1 MGTSYAQSSNK
12 PIQDF
17 KPKKC
22 LTGYTFSF
30 DRPARGRAGVEG
42 DEEEEEEEEE
52 CTFVKI

>member
-42 DEEEEEEEEE
+42 DEEEEEE